1 MKLVIALAVLI
12 FISLP
17 RANAAPSHI
26 NNSTQATQTKV
37 QEVVATEVVQPTIT
51 SEAPTPAPVPVV
63 ETEKLPP
70 TIDVESEAKAFIYFK
85 ESGNNP
91 LAKNSIGCFGL
102 GQDCNG
108 IVEQQCGGDYN
119 CQDRFFT
126 EYMLRRYKT
135 WTAAKT
141 FWQSRVP
148 INGRD
153 VGHWW

>member
-12 FISLP
+12 LVSLP
-17 RANAAPSHI
+17 KANATPSQI
-26 NNSTQATQTKV
+26 NNSTTATQTQV
-37 QEVVATEVVQPTIT
+37 QEVTQTEVVQPTIP
-51 SEAPTPAPVPVV
+51 SEVPTPATPPVV

-102 GQDCNG
+102 GQDCNN

-119 CQDRFFT
+119 CQDQFFT
-126 EYMLRRYKT
+126 QYMQRRYGT
-135 WTAAKT
+135 WQAAKT
-141 FWQSRVP
+141 FWLSRVP